1 LNPKASITFYYLLI
15 LIALVHGK
23 KISRLKGKSID
34 ELSHEDIVRA
44 CEENYINYWR
54 CVGRS
59 PNADFSEANGITR
72 CITGIHQD
80 VFNVV
85 LRCDLEGED
94 IEEKIDRAIQEFR
107 ARRVPLLWHTGL
119 TSRPRDIGKYLEA
132 RGFPHDYDLAA
143 MAVDLSSIGD
153 SMETRGSIYVK
164 QVETEAECAHWAEC
178 LVRSW
183 ESPSDTLRWMQDNA
197 CFNLRVEKELGLN
210 LPRRMYLGFL
220 DDRPAGACMLAW
232 DDEIAGLEMVGTV
245 HQARYKGVGS
255 ALVFK
260 ALLDA
265 ASMGFQFVV
274 VLATVEGVRL
284 YEKCGFKKF
293 GKLPEHSMDFS
304 KS

>member
-1 LNPKASITFYYLLI
+1 MYQKRTLKQIRRSLL
-15 LIALVHGK
+15 G
-23 KISRLKGKSID
+23 
-34 ELSHEDIVRA
+34 LSPADIVRA

-59 PNADFSEANGITR
+59 ANAEFSEDEGITR
-72 CITGIHQD
+72 CVTGIRQD

-85 LRCDLEGED
+85 LKCDLEGQD
-94 IEEKIDRAIQEFR
+94 IEKRIDEAILEFKS
-107 ARRVPLLWHTGL
+107 RRVPLLWHTGV

-143 MAVDLSSIGD
+143 MAADLTSIPESEGLQEGV
-153 SMETRGSIYVK
+153 SVRP
-164 QVETEAECAHWAEC
+164 VESESECTHWTEC
-178 LVRSW
+178 LARSW
-183 ESPSDTLRWMQDNA
+183 ESPPGTSRWMQDNA

-210 LPRRMYLGFL
+210 LPRRMYLGLL
-220 DDRPAGACMLAW
+220 DGRPAGACMLVW

-255 ALVFK
+255 ALVNR
-260 ALLDA
+260 ALRDA
-265 ASMGFQFVV
+265 ASMGFGFVV